1 MLRSWQVPE
10 LEPKAIGSGA
20 WVLLGE
26 EVTDL

>member
-10 LEPKAIGSGA
+10 LEPMAYRSGA